1 MENSVTD
8 DLVLNNVK
16 LINYVINKMG
26 LMESREHFYDV
37 GMIGLVRA
45 AKCFNP
51 DKGVAFSTYGIWCI
65 KNEILKDI
73 RKQKSVHN
81 KANYNTISLDAPVN
95 DDGETELALIDMIA
109 DKFDLE
115 EYIIKQEELEH
126 LYKAI
131 SKLKPRDR
139 LLLEYTYGPEEL
151 TQQEIARRTGLLQG
165 SVSRALRRIYKKLR
179 KIMEGD
185 KNEVQGISKKCDN
198 SIFK

>member
-1 MENSVTD
+1 MND

-45 AKCFNP
+45 AKCFDPN
-51 DKGVAFSTYGIWCI
+51 KGVTFGTYGIWCI

-81 KANYNTISLDAPVN
+81 KANYNTISLDASVN
-95 DDGETELALIDMIA
+95 DDGETELALKDMIA

-115 EYIIKQEELEH
+115 KYIIEQEEIEK

-131 SKLKPRDR
+131 SQLPFRDKFI
-139 LLLEYTYGPEEL
+139 LDCTYGPDEL
-151 TQQEIARRTGLLQG
+151 TQAEVAKMLGIKQA
-165 SVSRALRRIYKKLR
+165 SVSRRLQRIYKKLR
-179 KIMEGD
+179 KLMEGD
-185 KNEVQGISKKCDN
+185 MNETQGTSKKCN
-198 SIFK
+198 NRIFK